1 MITIS
6 IPTSDKILQIQKQI
20 NLYKM
25 KEKISKEEKWMIKV
39 MSLWI
44 KEELKKINF
53 MTQK

>member
-1 MITIS
+1 MTTILS
-6 IPTSDKILQIQKQI
+6 PTTDKILQIQKQI
-20 NLYKM
+20 DLYKM
-25 KEKISKEEKWMIKV
+25 KEKISKEERWALKV